1 MASPDKIKKIQLFL
15 SIEKIPFC
23 PFVIKTITQA
33 MSTTTQVL
41 TAVARLE
48 LTPSIPIFARI
59 EVAAAKTE
67 DKSEKISHIETSP
80 ALITYFFQTSIG
92 SFVIFHNQSFIKSHG
107 VILLPPAMEIFSFIS
122 QPHLK

>member
-1 MASPDKIKKIQLFL
+1 MASPDKIKIIQLFL
-15 SIEKIPFC
+15 SIEKIPFY

-67 DKSEKISHIETSP
+67 DRSEKITHIETSP
-80 ALITYFFQTSIG
+80 ALITYFF
-92 SFVIFHNQSFIKSHG
+92 K
-107 VILLPPAMEIFSFIS
+107 PA
-122 QPHLK
+122 